1 MLEQK
6 EWSGLIQTE
15 MCKSAGLDLIFDGG
29 KQAIGEFKSSMEE
42 PLGILCMILE
52 EITSFISNTGYL
64 SYQTKA
70 LVLKHKHTPGPLEG
84 SLEYTSWGFTFRV
97 SESECLEWRPRICTS
112 TVFQMM

>member
-29 KQAIGEFKSSMEE
+29 KQAVGEFKSSMEE

-52 EITSFISNTGYL
+52 EIT
-64 SYQTKA
+64 
-70 LVLKHKHTPGPLEG
+70 
-84 SLEYTSWGFTFRV
+84 
-97 SESECLEWRPRICTS
+97 
-112 TVFQMM
+112 